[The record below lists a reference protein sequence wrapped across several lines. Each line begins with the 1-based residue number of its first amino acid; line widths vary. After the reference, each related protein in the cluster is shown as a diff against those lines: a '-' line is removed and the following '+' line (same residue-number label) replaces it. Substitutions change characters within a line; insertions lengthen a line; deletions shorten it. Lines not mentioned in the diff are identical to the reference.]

1 MLRRCDF
8 LRDIPRR
15 LWFERRAWENPFRY
29 FGVRRH
35 VSSKSSINLPECRC
49 ANLISRFMKLML
61 GRLSEDWQARWGHPG
76 VMVETFV
83 DSQFFQGTAYKAS
96 GWSMLGATAGF
107 ARTGQGKDY
116 YVAHG
121 RPKQLWVRE
130 LCKGAA
136 KKLCAPALAEAWAA
150 VEKTVAPRCR
160 ASAAEIRSLSGLLSD
175 LPAFRRRQSLGYPL
189 PGMLALIAMALIC
202 GVVRGQRDLAA
213 FARTLSQGQ
222 LRALKFRSNNRTG
235 RVRCP
240 DETTFFRVLDGVDEQ
255 LLEHALLAWQ
265 QQILGP
271 VRDTVI
277 ALDGKK
283 RRHAQGVEL
292 VSAIGVQSGRWLG
305 TVRTASKSNE
315 IPAARE
321 LLTKLDLVGKTLVA
335 DALHTQV
342 ETAQQIVP
350 RLRDGGGD
358 YVFTVKDNQK
368 TLNQT
373 IATLLEKRGVSPCTH
388 TADASLQAGA

>member
-136 KKLCAPALAEAWAA
+136 KKLCAPALAEACGGENSRAA
-150 VEKTVAPRCR
+150 
-160 ASAAEIRSLSGLLSD
+160 
-175 LPAFRRRQSLGYPL
+175 L
-189 PGMLALIAMALIC
+189 PGKRC
-202 GVVRGQRDLAA
+202 GDPQPERP
-213 FARTLSQGQ
+213 SE
-222 LRALKFRSNNRTG
+222 RST
-235 RVRCP
+235 
-240 DETTFFRVLDGVDEQ
+240 
-255 LLEHALLAWQ
+255 
-265 QQILGP
+265 
-271 VRDTVI
+271 
-277 ALDGKK
+277 
-283 RRHAQGVEL
+283 
-292 VSAIGVQSGRWLG
+292 
-305 TVRTASKSNE
+305 
-315 IPAARE
+315 
-321 LLTKLDLVGKTLVA
+321 
-335 DALHTQV
+335 
-342 ETAQQIVP
+342 
-350 RLRDGGGD
+350 
-358 YVFTVKDNQK
+358 
-368 TLNQT
+368 
-373 IATLLEKRGVSPCTH
+373 GVSPPAVAGLSVAGNAR
-388 TADASLQAGA
+388 ADRDGAHLRSGARAARPGSLCAHALARPITSFEVSL